1 MSLEDLTPAEQ
12 QQLRLGKLLLES
24 NPEIA
29 LDAKRLAK
37 KADPRL
43 RLPEVDLQDQIEALK
58 KDKQEMEDK
67 MERQRMEDRIAAR
80 ERAAKAQIEEAGFT
94 PEEIEKI
101 VKEEGLH
108 GEGAIGTALKL
119 AIYQRQPVEP
129 GAMGVN
135 VAGPFEIRGDPNLR
149 KMTPGDLRR
158 WSNRTGHEM
167 IDAFHKR
174 MRGSR

>member
-24 NPEIA
+24 NPDIA

-43 RLPEVDLQDQIEALK
+43 RLPEVDLQDQIEQLK
-58 KDKQEMEDK
+58 KENQEQVDKA
-67 MERQRMEDRIAAR
+67 ERRRIEERVAAR
-80 ERAAKAQIEEAGFT
+80 EMAAKKLIEDAGFSL
-94 PEEIEKI
+94 EEIEKI

-119 AIYQRQPVEP
+119 ATLQRQSVEP
-129 GAMGVN
+129 GPMGAN
-135 VAGPFEIRGDPNLR
+135 YAGPMEIRGDPNLR
-149 KMTPGDLRR
+149 KMSVGDLRR
-158 WSNRTGHEM
+158 WSSSTGHEM

-174 MRGSR
+174 MRSGR

>member
-58 KDKQEMEDK
+58 KENLDKEEQLK
-67 MERQRMEDRIAAR
+67 RQRMEDRIAAS
-80 ERAAKAQIEEAGFT
+80 ERAAKAQIEESGFT
-94 PEEIEKI
+94 VEEIEKI
-101 VKEEGLH
+101 VVDEGLH
-108 GEGAIGTALKL
+108 GEKAIGTALKL
-119 AIYQRQPVEP
+119 AALQRQSAEP
-129 GAMGVN
+129 GAAGVN
-135 VAGPFEIRGDPNLR
+135 FAGPVELRGDPNLR
-149 KMTPGDLRR
+149 KMSPGDLKR
-158 WSNRTGHEM
+158 WSNKTGHEM
-167 IDAFHKR
+167 ITDFHKR
-174 MRGSR
+174 MRSGR